1 MENILKDIFDF
12 LAKVGVNAGMNIFLT
27 WLIVKI
33 LEGEDIIE
41 ISWPSF
47 GKKKHKDSD
56 HHQD

>member
-12 LAKVGVNAGMNIFLT
+12 LTKVGVNAGMNVFLT

-47 GKKKHKDSD
+47 GKKA
-56 HHQD
+56 